1 MKKFVILLTIALIIV
16 SCSVSEKPQFI
27 NVENV
32 HVVRADMDS
41 VILTA
46 DANFHNPNDISGTLA
61 SDDLMVLINDIEMA
75 KVTSIPFK
83 VPANKDFTIPLTVSM
98 ETKKVLEEQGGSLLG
113 GILNTIMQKK
123 LKVQYKGNIKY
134 KVLGFSH
141 SYPVDKTEEIK
152 IKL

>member
-1 MKKFVILLTIALIIV
+1 MKKFVILLTIALVVV

-27 NVENV
+27 SVENV
-32 HVVRADMDS
+32 HVERADMDS
-41 VILTA
+41 IILTA
-46 DANFHNPNDISGTLA
+46 DANFLNPNDISGTLE
-61 SDDLMVLINDIEMA
+61 SDNLLVFINDIEMA
-75 KVTSIPFK
+75 KVTSKPFK
-83 VPANKDFTIPLTVSM
+83 VPANKEFTIPLTVSM
-98 ETKKVLEEQGGSLLG
+98 ETQKVLKEQGGSLLG
-113 GILNTIMQKK
+113 GILNTLMNKK